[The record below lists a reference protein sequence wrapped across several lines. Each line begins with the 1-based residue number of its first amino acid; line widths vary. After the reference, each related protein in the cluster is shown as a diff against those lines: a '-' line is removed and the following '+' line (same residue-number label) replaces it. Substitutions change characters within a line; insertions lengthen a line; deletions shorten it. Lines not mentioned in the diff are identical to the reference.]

1 MSIIYDA
8 LKKVETKIADSGIKP
23 EVLDLPKK
31 SPSKLKSYLFYLLI
45 LGAGFLIAGTIF
57 ILSNPQ
63 KKPWDM
69 LNKIA
74 KPAAGLKKIT
84 TAVSE
89 KLKLPTLAKEPPT
102 SVPISPTP
110 SEEPASGSP
119 PILVLN
125 GVFFSE
131 NEGYALINNQIVREG
146 DAVNGATVERI
157 NLQGVE
163 LKSEGSVIQL
173 STVK

>member
-45 LGAGFLIAGTIF
+45 LGAGFIIAGTIF

-63 KKPWDM
+63 KKPLAM

-102 SVPISPTP
+102 TPISSAL
-110 SEEPASGSP
+110 SEESASGSP

-146 DAVNGATVERI
+146 DVINGATVERI

>member
-23 EVLDLPKK
+23 EVLGFPKK

-45 LGAGFLIAGTIF
+45 LVAGFLIAGTIF
-57 ILSNPQ
+57 ILSGPQ
-63 KKPWDM
+63 KKPWDI
-69 LNKIA
+69 LSKIA
-74 KPAAGLKKIT
+74 KPASLKKIT

-89 KLKLPTLAKEPPT
+89 KLKLPTSAKEPPT
-102 SVPISPTP
+102 TPISPAF
-110 SEEPASGSP
+110 SEEPPGGTP

-146 DAVNGATVERI
+146 DLINGATVERI

-163 LKSEGSVIQL
+163 LKSEGSVISL
-173 STVK
+173 STTK

>member
-23 EVLDLPKK
+23 EALNLPKK
-31 SPSKLKSYLFYLLI
+31 SPSKLKIYLFYLLI

-63 KKPWDM
+63 KKPLAM
-69 LNKIA
+69 LSEIA
-74 KPAAGLKKIT
+74 KPAHLKNIT
-84 TAVSE
+84 TALSG
-89 KLKLPTLAKEPPT
+89 KLKLATPAKEPP
-102 SVPISPTP
+102 SAPVLPAL
-110 SEEPASGSP
+110 SEEPAKGAT

-146 DAVNGATVERI
+146 DLINGATVERI

-163 LKSEGSVIQL
+163 LKSEGSVINL
-173 STVK
+173 PTTR